1 MSDYPYENVPVIHP
15 AGTVLSVRF
24 MGGLRH
30 VGLATGYGTVIHS
43 SARFGQV
50 SETSQAKF
58 SQGTAIDIIPYATD
72 LTGSEIVARARGKI
86 GQRYGV
92 FTRNCEHFVNWV
104 ITGKAKSGQLG
115 PLDLGQ
121 F

>member
-15 AGTVLSVRF
+15 AGTLLSVRF
-24 MGGLRH
+24 MGGLQH

-50 SETSQAKF
+50 
-58 SQGTAIDIIPYATD
+58 D

-104 ITGKAKSGQLG
+104 ITGKPKSGQLG
-115 PLDLGQ
+115 PLDLGKL
-121 F
+121 